1 MMDTLL
7 PLFSFVVCL
16 IFTPLIRSVA
26 KKKGWMAYPSGE
38 RWHKKP
44 TALLG
49 GIAIY
54 LGAGLPLLY
63 TIDFSNIIYKLV
75 PITGSYETIPIGPAL
90 WIGMTLSF
98 LLGVLDD
105 FIRIKPPTK
114 LVGQILIASLT
125 AFLGFRLHWFAS
137 LTLDTTLT
145 IVWIVGITNAFN
157 LIDNM
162 DGLCAGIGLIAACY
176 LAYMFQGLEPAAAT
190 AALILAGALAAFL
203 LFNSPPATI
212 FMGDSGSLMIGYSL
226 SMLSLYYVYSIETT
240 PTNLIAPYAVPV
252 MVLMVPLLDTTLVT
266 LIRLLSGRKASVGG
280 KDHTS
285 HRLVLMGLTEKG
297 AVWFLYLIGAISGFA
312 AVFVSKHD
320 SMTSPAVIIPVTL
333 AIILMGV
340 YLAQLRVYPER
351 EFSVL
356 RDRAYTPILME
367 LTYKKQLLLVIL
379 DFCLVAFSYYLSYR
393 LQFDPAAFPI
403 LFKVFLR
410 TMPAVIACKLLAF
423 FIIGVYRGIWG
434 YMSTNDVYVHLKA
447 STLASIASVAVVIY
461 IYQFDSFSKGVFLV
475 DWMITTGLLLGTRGS
490 FRIFL
495 DVTKRK
501 TLAGKTVFI
510 YGAGRGGEILL
521 REIMNN
527 QSLQLKPAGFI
538 DDDVLKIGKKLQGY
552 PILGRFQDLPE
563 LIDEHNAEGLL
574 ISFNHTGKEE
584 IEAIALA
591 CRANGLFVKQFAI
604 KLADLTDGS

>member
-1 MMDTLL
+1 MDTLL
-7 PLFSFVVCL
+7 PLFSFVLCL
-16 IFTPLIRSVA
+16 AFTPLIRNVA
-26 KKKGWMAYPSGE
+26 KKKGWMAHPSGE
-38 RWHKKP
+38 RWHKQLTP
-44 TALLG
+44 LFG

-54 LGAGLPLLY
+54 LGTGLPLLC
-63 TIDFSNIIYKLV
+63 TIDFSALLTHI
-75 PITGSYETIPIGPAL
+75 PPGTGPYEATPIGPAL

-105 FIRIKPPTK
+105 FIHIKPPTK

-125 AFLGFRLHWFAS
+125 VFLGFRLHWFTS

-162 DGLCAGIGLIAACY
+162 DGLCAGIGLIAAGH
-176 LAYMFQGLEPAAAT
+176 LAYMFHGTEPAAAM
-190 AALILAGALAAFL
+190 AALILAGTLAAFL
-203 LFNSPPATI
+203 FYNSSPASI

-226 SMLSLYYVYSIETT
+226 SMLALYYGYSIKAA
-240 PTNLIAPYAVPV
+240 PTNPIAPYAVPV

-297 AVWFLYLIGAISGFA
+297 AVRFLYLIGVISGFA
-312 AVFVSKHD
+312 GLFVSRND
-320 SMTSPAVIIPVTL
+320 SMTSPVVIIPVTL
-333 AIILMGV
+333 AIVLMGV
-340 YLAQLRVYPER
+340 YLAQLRVYPEK

-356 RDRAYTPILME
+356 RDRAYTPILIE
-367 LTYKKQLLLVIL
+367 LTYKRQLLLVML
-379 DFCLVAFSYYLSYR
+379 DFGLVAFSYYLSYR
-393 LQFDPAAFPI
+393 LRFDPSEFPTF
-403 LFKVFLR
+403 FKVFLR
-410 TMPAVIACKLLAF
+410 TLPAIIACKLLAF

-434 YMSTNDVYVHLKA
+434 YMSANDVYVHLKA
-447 STLASIASVAVVIY
+447 STLASLLSVAVVTY
-461 IYQFDSFSKGVFLV
+461 IYRFDGFTRWIFLL
-475 DWMITTGLLLGTRGS
+475 DWMITTGALLGTRGS

-495 DVTKRK
+495 DITKRK
-501 TLAGKTVFI
+501 TLTGKTVLI

-527 QSLQLKPAGFI
+527 QSLHLKPAGFI
-538 DDDVLKIGKKLQGY
+538 DDDALKTGKKLQGY
-552 PILGRFQDLPE
+552 PILGRFEDLPQ
-563 LIDEHNAEGLL
+563 LIETHRPEGLL
-574 ISFNHTGKEE
+574 ISFNHLEKEK
-584 IEAIALA
+584 IDIIAST

-604 KLADLTDGS
+604 NLKDLTDGS